1 MGVAVPDPTRR
12 VPQRK
17 DTLTHEV
24 TDTDEV
30 VIYDGN
36 DESPQLLVLNDMAAG
51 VWLMIDGQ
59 RTVEDIATEI
69 LKHVDAEAHTVT
81 RDVVAFLDQLEQ
93 RRLIA
98 WKEAL

>member
-1 MGVAVPDPTRR
+1 MPEVSERR

-17 DTLTHEV
+17 NTLTHEV

-36 DESPQLLVLNDMAAG
+36 GPQLLVLNDVAAG

-59 RTVEDIATEI
+59 RSIQDITAEI
-69 LKHVDAEAHTVT
+69 VSHLDAERETVT
-81 RDVVAFLDQLEQ
+81 RDVLAFLGQLEQ
-93 RRLIA
+93 RKLIT
-98 WKEAL
+98 WNEAT

>member
-1 MGVAVPDPTRR
+1 MPDVSDRR

-36 DESPQLLVLNDMAAG
+36 SPQLLVLNDIAAG
-51 VWLMIDGQ
+51 VWLMIDGT
-59 RTVEDIATEI
+59 RSIDDIAAEI
-69 LKHVDAEAHTVT
+69 LNHVEVERATVT
-81 RDVVAFLDQLEQ
+81 RDVIAFLGQLEQ
-93 RRLIA
+93 RKLIA
-98 WKEAL
+98 WQEAT

>member
-1 MGVAVPDPTRR
+1 MPNVSDRR

-30 VIYDGN
+30 VIYDSN
-36 DESPQLLVLNDMAAG
+36 APQLLVLNDIAAG
-51 VWLMIDGQ
+51 IWLMIDG
-59 RTVEDIATEI
+59 RRSIDDITAEI
-69 LKHVDAEAHTVT
+69 VNHVDAESATVT

-93 RRLIA
+93 RKLIA
-98 WKEAL
+98 WHEAT